1 MAQRRY
7 SKQRELIFEAVCG
20 TNEHPTAETVYH
32 WLKPDNPALSLGTVY
47 RNLNL
52 LADEGRLLRLPL
64 PVERFD
70 ANTAPHAHFRCRLC
84 GRVYDL
90 DGLDYNAGL
99 DTSESLGI
107 LLEIEN
113 AKIAAAYRRAH
124 EPGFEATFIGY
135 SPRGLQLRVSYFDAA
150 VLLPPAPLRVPALAA
165 RGRRPDPASTHTQPR
180 RGNARS

>member
-99 DTSESLGI
+99 DEKAETRSGHRVE
-107 LLEIEN
+107 
-113 AKIAAAYRRAH
+113 RH
-124 EPGFEATFIGY
+124 ELIFTGVCANCTDK
-135 SPRGLQLRVSYFDAA
+135 Q
-150 VLLPPAPLRVPALAA
+150 
-165 RGRRPDPASTHTQPR
+165 
-180 RGNARS
+180 